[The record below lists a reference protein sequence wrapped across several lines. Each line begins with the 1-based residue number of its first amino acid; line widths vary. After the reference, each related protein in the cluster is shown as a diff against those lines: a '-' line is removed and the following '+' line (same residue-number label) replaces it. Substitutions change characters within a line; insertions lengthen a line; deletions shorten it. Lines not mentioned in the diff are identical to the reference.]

1 MSFYIT
7 LSGNSSLN
15 DFPNNTLT
23 HYITKLKNPIR
34 LNGNYEVA
42 LAQIIFPN
50 FS

>member
-23 HYITKLKNPIR
+23 HYIKKLKNPIR
-34 LNGNYEVA
+34 LGNYEVA